1 MPAITRWKAAL
12 YEWRQRRVMDPAA
25 DPLANLPLI
34 TDTSLRPD
42 QMTRLA
48 ELYPKGVEQFD
59 AMLACVGLDTM
70 LAPLKAAIRIE
81 LYLNCT
87 ECARRPACRHWLAG
101 ESNNSDYKSFCP
113 NASMF
118 DHLIGRDWWRELSTN

>member
-1 MPAITRWKAAL
+1 MIPQSKNNGRNRSRPNVSRNMRATQTGQQI
-12 YEWRQRRVMDPAA
+12 
-25 DPLANLPLI
+25 
-34 TDTSLRPD
+34 DTSLRPD

-59 AMLACVGLDTM
+59 AMLACVGLDTI

-87 ECARRPACRHWLAG
+87 ECVRSLDWTRPVAG
-101 ESNNSDYKSFCP
+101 IKHKLTQIS
-113 NASMF
+113 
-118 DHLIGRDWWRELSTN
+118 